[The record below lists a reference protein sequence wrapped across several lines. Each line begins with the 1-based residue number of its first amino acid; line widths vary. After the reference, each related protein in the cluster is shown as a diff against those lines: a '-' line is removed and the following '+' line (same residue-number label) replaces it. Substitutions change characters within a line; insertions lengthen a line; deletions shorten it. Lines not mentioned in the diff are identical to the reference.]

1 MRRAAILM
9 SAAALVVGAADLS
22 AQAKPSFTGKWEMI
36 ADPNATATPGRGG
49 RGGLGTGGT
58 ITQDANTLT
67 ITRTTQNG
75 EVKYVYNLD
84 GSESKNTINFGGNAV
99 EQTSKV
105 KWDGDKLW
113 ITTSSMFNGNPIET
127 TMVLSYDKEGNLVVD
142 ATGPGRG
149 GSPPTVMKT
158 SYKKS

>member
-9 SAAALVVGAADLS
+9 SAAALVIGVADLS
-22 AQAKPSFTGKWEMI
+22 AQAKPSFAGTWTMI
-36 ADPNATATPGRGG
+36 ADPNATPTPGRGG
-49 RGGLGTGGT
+49 RGGLGQGGT
-58 ITQDANTLT
+58 IAQDAKTLT

-84 GSESKNTINFGGNAV
+84 GSDSKNTITFGGNPV
-99 EQTSKV
+99 EQTSKL

-113 ITTSSMFNGNPIET
+113 VTTSSMVNGAPIET

-149 GSPPTVMKT
+149 GSSPTVMKT